1 MIRRTTRFAR
11 LAPLVG
17 LTGLIAGCSSAPDGL
32 IGDLSPRQLFAPTAI
47 PRPVGPGEALA
58 RLPGEAGRMVSV
70 NETRADGEVWQR
82 IVLAGDLTTRG
93 ENGIEVHLGRGTEA
107 VRRPT
112 DREIHREMLE
122 RLPGVAMAPSTS
134 MLRTRQGPLGMAYGR
149 SGRQG
154 CLYAWQYLDGTEDG
168 VRSIWTVTDRPVVA
182 SVRVRLCR
190 DGLDPAGAEMIASNL
205 VVGAGAGAYAGG
217 GQMDALA
224 FVDPLRGLLAP
235 AAPMD
240 PEAAPPPRRA
250 RPAAPPL
257 PATAAA
263 PAPTLGL
270 PVVTAPTVTAPP
282 IPLPTGVIAPS
293 LPTRDAGLGPVPA
306 QTLQPALPAIPKPAI
321 PAVSPPAMAPV
332 PLAPPVI
339 PLPVNTAPSQTP
351 VTPKPIPVPSTTASI
366 PPRVIPLR

>member
-1 MIRRTTRFAR
+1 MIRRTALF
-11 LAPLVG
+11 APLA
-17 LTGLIAGCSSAPDGL
+17 LTGFIAGCSSAPDGL

-82 IVLAGDLTTRG
+82 IVLVGDLSTRG

-134 MLRTRQGPLGMAYGR
+134 LLRTRQGPLGMAYGR

-190 DGLDPAGAEMIASNL
+190 EGLDPAGAELIASNL
-205 VVGAGAGAYAGG
+205 VVGAGAGTYAGV

-235 AAPMD
+235 AAPFE

-250 RPAAPPL
+250 RPAAPPP
-257 PATAAA
+257 PATAAAPA

-282 IPLPTGVIAPS
+282 IPLPTGVITPS
-293 LPTRDAGLGPVPA
+293 VPTRDAGLGAVPA
-306 QTLQPALPAIPKPAI
+306 PTLPPAMPAIPKPAI
-321 PAVSPPAMAPV
+321 PAVSPPAIAPV
-332 PLAPPVI
+332 PPAAPVI

-351 VTPKPIPVPSTTASI
+351 VIPKPVPVPSTTASI